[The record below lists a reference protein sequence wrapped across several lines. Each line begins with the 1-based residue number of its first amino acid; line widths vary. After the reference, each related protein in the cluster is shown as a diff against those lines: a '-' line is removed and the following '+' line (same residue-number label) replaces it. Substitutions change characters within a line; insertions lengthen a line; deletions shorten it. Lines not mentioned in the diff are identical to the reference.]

1 MEENL
6 YQKIERL
13 RDLSITLNTQMVGL
27 TDKVEHMNGKLDR
40 LPTKDRVNGIEIRM
54 SDHFK
59 ILDRIILG
67 IAIAVLATAIFTA
80 VGR

>member
-27 TDKVEHMNGKLDR
+27 TDKVEHINGKLDR